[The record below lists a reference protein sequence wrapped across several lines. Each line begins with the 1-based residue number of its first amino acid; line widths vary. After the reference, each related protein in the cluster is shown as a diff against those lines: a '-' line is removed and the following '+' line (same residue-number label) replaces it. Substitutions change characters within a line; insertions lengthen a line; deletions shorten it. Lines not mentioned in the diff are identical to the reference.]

1 MKLETNS
8 KLQDQEVNKLKREN
22 NLLKVI
28 IFLLVILILN
38 LCIEVWKLSFVSTE
52 NEYSYQVITNID
64 KSKEFMSF
72 EFIEI
77 T

>member
-77 T
+77 K